1 MNTKFILKTGEF
13 IYPAYLDKTHRLELK
28 NKFGN
33 GYGYMRCG
41 CRPDEN
47 LFYRISEDGKIY
59 PEHNNYQ
66 HNKSCI
72 RYKTPDGKKLRT
84 SGYIIDDE
92 TGDVTA
98 YLNFNP
104 KTFNIAED
112 KEEKDQDNIVPP
124 EIEEDENIEQ
134 IIIEK
139 EEQEQEKVADD
150 TKEKNLNLEEFIRNI
165 NIDAFDEKVLNNILI
180 KSKQEFSRYVYGR
193 THRVHISSMKRNLAE
208 LTLEK
213 DGVKFIYL
221 PVAGIDVQ
229 DLGTIKKCSV
239 LTYGSDG
246 HTYSNFINEKTLNT
260 ALNKFKKQYKTDSLN
275 DVMIAGFQY
284 LKKVN
289 KAGKKYSYRVFG
301 RIHFFKTS
309 DIGLYCRSSKEQ
321 EIFNKLDE
329 IKKAHSDINYWIP
342 TEDDIVGA
350 IISKAGESKKLL
362 LFFKSSKVMPVYMD
376 MSLYTP
382 ILIKNAEELNYKSL
396 SAVF

>member
-13 IYPAYLDKTHRLELK
+13 IYPAYLDKPNRLELK

-104 KTFNIAED
+104 KTFNIAEN

-150 TKEKNLNLEEFIRNI
+150 TKEK
-165 NIDAFDEKVLNNILI
+165 ILI
-180 KSKQEFSRYVYGR
+180 LK
-193 THRVHISSMKRNLAE
+193 NL
-208 LTLEK
+208 LE
-213 DGVKFIYL
+213 I
-221 PVAGIDVQ
+221 
-229 DLGTIKKCSV
+229 
-239 LTYGSDG
+239 
-246 HTYSNFINEKTLNT
+246 
-260 ALNKFKKQYKTDSLN
+260 
-275 DVMIAGFQY
+275 
-284 LKKVN
+284 
-289 KAGKKYSYRVFG
+289 
-301 RIHFFKTS
+301 
-309 DIGLYCRSSKEQ
+309 
-321 EIFNKLDE
+321 
-329 IKKAHSDINYWIP
+329 
-342 TEDDIVGA
+342 
-350 IISKAGESKKLL
+350 
-362 LFFKSSKVMPVYMD
+362 
-376 MSLYTP
+376 
-382 ILIKNAEELNYKSL
+382 
-396 SAVF
+396 